1 VERFLE
7 ADDTNFRKEFSDVP
21 ETFYKKPT
29 GNKKLGL
36 HVLIAVL
43 NSRAGKHLEYRP
55 KAKSKA
61 RDAYEYYTFY
71 QEEEDIRSVG

>member
-1 VERFLE
+1 M
-7 ADDTNFRKEFSDVP
+7 
-21 ETFYKKPT
+21 
-29 GNKKLGL
+29 
-36 HVLIAVL
+36 LISATS
-43 NSRAGKHLEYRP
+43 NTRAGKHLEYRP

>member
-1 VERFLE
+1 MYQRLSIRNLQAIEKSRITCSLLQFLN
-7 ADDTNFRKEFSDVP
+7 T
-21 ETFYKKPT
+21 
-29 GNKKLGL
+29 L
-36 HVLIAVL
+36 
-43 NSRAGKHLEYRP
+43 AGKHLEYQP